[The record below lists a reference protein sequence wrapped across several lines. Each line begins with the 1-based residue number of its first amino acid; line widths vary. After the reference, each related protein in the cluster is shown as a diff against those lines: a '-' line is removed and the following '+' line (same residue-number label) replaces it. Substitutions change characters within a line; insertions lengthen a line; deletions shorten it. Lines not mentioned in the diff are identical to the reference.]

1 MYVEFTVSQTM
12 EHFLACHQHA
22 FECFGGVPQNVM
34 VDNLK
39 SAVLGR
45 ILGQEPMLN
54 PKYAAYVTVKNM
66 WRSIQNLRGQQRFDV
81 LCAT

>member
-1 MYVEFTVSQTM
+1 
-12 EHFLACHQHA
+12 
-22 FECFGGVPQNVM
+22 VPQTVM

-54 PKYAAYVTVKNM
+54 PKYVDYVTVTDM
-66 WRSIQNLRGQQRFDV
+66 WRSIQNLKGQQRFSV